1 MLDKWKADAEAL
13 RSTNPKSERLQ
24 AYKSQ
29 YMRLCK
35 TYVDAVKAHQQA
47 KEKMRETQTE
57 NLVRRGKLIYNDGTK
72 TESEIRERVEQDPSG
87 FLREAVMQQAAGAA
101 QDAYI
106 DAQSRARDV
115 ELLVRSIN
123 EVAAMFQDLAVLVQ
137 HQSEMLDT
145 IGRRA
150 PLHTHAR
157 ARARARGTA
166 SPTNRTLTWLRSSAH
181 AFSVF
186 TRYLRP
192 DRVPRCRV
200 QRGKRARVH
209 QEG

>member
-1 MLDKWKADAEAL
+1 
-13 RSTNPKSERLQ
+13 
-24 AYKSQ
+24 
-29 YMRLCK
+29 MRLCK
-35 TYVDAVKAHQQA
+35 TYVDAVKANQQA

-145 IGRRA
+145 IGTCTSRTC
-150 PLHTHAR
+150 LHSA
-157 ARARARGTA
+157 AL
-166 SPTNRTLTWLRSSAH
+166 SRTLQCAHMAVRLRACAAECVRACVHVLPCAH
-181 AFSVF
+181 LAC
-186 TRYLRP
+186 TALLT
-192 DRVPRCRV
+192 CRIK
-200 QRGKRARVH
+200 RGECARVH
-209 QEG
+209 QKG